1 MNGRRYQVEFGS
13 TALNDLG
20 VLSERVRKQVLR
32 KIERLKFGLHGAS
45 NAFAEPTWPTD
56 CARAIIASCL
66 TSKARLS
73 SSAESGIA
81 KTCMTKTL
89 EREIGRTVRQKRQQ
103 LSAIRE
109 EVENL
114 LDYLTVLE
122 ARAKDAGKPRLSHD
136 EVKKRY
142 G

>member
-1 MNGRRYQVEFGS
+1 MWKATLLLSAGS
-13 TALNDLG
+13 DI
-20 VLSERVRKQVLR
+20 V
-32 KIERLKFGLHGAS
+32 
-45 NAFAEPTWPTD
+45 
-56 CARAIIASCL
+56 
-66 TSKARLS
+66 
-73 SSAESGIA
+73 

-89 EREIGRTVRQKRQQ
+89 EREIDRTVRQKRQQ

-114 LDYLTVLE
+114 LDYLAVLE

>member
-1 MNGRRYQVEFGS
+1 
-13 TALNDLG
+13 
-20 VLSERVRKQVLR
+20 
-32 KIERLKFGLHGAS
+32 
-45 NAFAEPTWPTD
+45 
-56 CARAIIASCL
+56 
-66 TSKARLS
+66 
-73 SSAESGIA
+73 
-81 KTCMTKTL
+81 MTKTL

-114 LDYLTVLE
+114 LDYLAVVE
-122 ARAKDAGKPRLSHD
+122 ARAKDGGKPRVSHA